1 MSQRRG
7 SQPDKPSR
15 AGGLMQARAYEGV
28 MELAVALIAPVGLGY
43 WFDKVF
49 ETDPI
54 ATVAGAVLGF
64 AAMLLRLIR
73 FARVFDPA
81 GGDAASRPADQ
92 ENGQDE

>member
-43 WFDKVF
+43 WLDKVF
-49 ETDPI
+49 ETNPI
-54 ATVAGAVLGF
+54 LTIVGVVLGF

-73 FARVFDPA
+73 FARHLDP
-81 GGDAASRPADQ
+81 GGNGAADCPADQ
-92 ENGQDE
+92 ENGQDD